1 MTYTLIIIICSILLF
16 AYLFDVSSA
25 KTRIPSVIL
34 LLLLGFFL
42 KETALIFNADIPD
55 INQWLIIFGNL
66 GLVLIVLEGAMEL
79 ELKRNKLAFIL
90 RSFVMAFIPIVLLSS
105 GIALVIY
112 HSYQIPFKTALINAL
127 PVAVISSAIAIPS
140 ARRFSGE
147 KREFVTYESSFSD
160 ITGVLA
166 FDFLVKNNNV
176 NSTSVAWFSLELII
190 TAVITL
196 LATLLLAF
204 MLDKIKHH
212 VKFIPII
219 LLTILIYT
227 ISKSF
232 HLPALIFILIFGMF
246 IGNLRIFSSFRFM
259 SNFGSVKLQRDV
271 EKFREITAEG
281 TFLVRSLFFILF
293 GFHLEQS
300 EIFNADS
307 VVWAA
312 GVTLAI
318 FMIRILSLTFL
329 KFPLNPLL
337 YIAPRGLITVLL
349 YISIPEELHID
360 ALNRSFITQVII
372 FTALIMMVG
381 LIPYR
386 EKNPFIPKANHE

>member
-1 MTYTLIIIICSILLF
+1 MPYTLIIIICSILLF

-25 KTRIPSVIL
+25 KSRIPSVIM

-42 KETALIFNADIPD
+42 KETALIINADIPD

-112 HSYQIPFKTALINAL
+112 YSYQIPLKTALINAL

-147 KREFVTYESSFSD
+147 KREFITYESSFSD
-160 ITGVLA
+160 IAGVLA
-166 FDFLVKNNNV
+166 FDFLVKNDNV
-176 NSTSVAWFSLELII
+176 NTTSVAWFSLELMI
-190 TAVITL
+190 TAAITL

-281 TFLVRSLFFILF
+281 TFLVRSMFFILF

-300 EIFNADS
+300 EIFNAGS
-307 VVWAA
+307 VIWAA
-312 GVTLAI
+312 GVTAAIYLIRFLCLI
-318 FMIRILSLTFL
+318 FM
-329 KFPLNPLL
+329 KFPLNPLMFM
-337 YIAPRGLITVLL
+337 APRGLITVLL
-349 YISIPEELHID
+349 YISIPNELHID
-360 ALNRSFITQVII
+360 TLNRSFVTQVII
-372 FTALIMMVG
+372 LTALIMMLG

-386 EKNPFIPKANHE
+386 EKTPLIPEENHE